1 MAYKSIRNRGKRS
14 KKSNRKTHKQKGGNG
29 TYLMLGLIFL
39 LLLQMNIIVQVDAK
53 FMDGVIDNPLN
64 EKRKQ
69 VLLGEIK
76 KYEQDLKQLEESHK
90 SKKAR
95 QHFAATFSSDRLKTV
110 SQIAYINTAL
120 NTPKDIQDVKNKI
133 AKIENELTRQVMEES
148 KKYLYL
154 TVNEMAKILG
164 PFVLATNYAGST
176 LSSLLELEE
185 NRTWSNYLT
194 RETAEFPIHK
204 MWFDNDHYY
213 AIHMENTLA
222 VIKELLKLQDVN
234 VKLKERLEELYK
246 LIEYNIEPL
255 EEQ

>member
-53 FMDGVIDNPLN
+53 IMNGLIDQSLN
-64 EKRKQ
+64 DERKQ
-69 VLLGEIK
+69 ELRREIE
-76 KYEQDLKQLEESHK
+76 KYQQDLKPLEEHYK
-90 SKKAR
+90 YKKDLK
-95 QHFAATFSSDRLKTV
+95 QFAAIVSPNSLKTA
-110 SQIAYINTAL
+110 SHINYINTAL

-133 AKIENELTRQVMEES
+133 AKIENELTLQVMKES

-154 TVNEMAKILG
+154 TVNEMTKILG
-164 PFVLATNYAGST
+164 PFVLARNYAGST

-213 AIHMENTLA
+213 AIHMEKTLA

-234 VKLKERLEELYK
+234 VKLKKRLEELYK
-246 LIEYNIEPL
+246 LIENIISND
-255 EEQ
+255 

>member
-1 MAYKSIRNRGKRS
+1 
-14 KKSNRKTHKQKGGNG
+14 
-29 TYLMLGLIFL
+29 MLGLIFL

-53 FMDGVIDNPLN
+53 FVDGVIDKPLN
-64 EKRKQ
+64 DQRKQ
-69 VLLGEIK
+69 ELQQEIQQ
-76 KYEQDLKQLEESHK
+76 YEQHLKQLEEDYK

-95 QHFAATFSSDRLKTV
+95 KRFVSTFPLKGFEKV
-110 SQIAYINTAL
+110 SQIDYINTAL
-120 NTPKDIQDVKNKI
+120 NTPKYIQDVKNKI

-164 PFVLATNYAGST
+164 PFVLAPNYSGST

-194 RETAEFPIHK
+194 RKTVEFPIHNFL
-204 MWFDNDHYY
+204 FDNRHYY
-213 AIHMENTLA
+213 AIHIDKTSQA
-222 VIKELLKLQDVN
+222 IKEFLKLQDTN

-246 LIEYNIEPL
+246 LIEDNNERL
-255 EEQ
+255 EVEVEEK